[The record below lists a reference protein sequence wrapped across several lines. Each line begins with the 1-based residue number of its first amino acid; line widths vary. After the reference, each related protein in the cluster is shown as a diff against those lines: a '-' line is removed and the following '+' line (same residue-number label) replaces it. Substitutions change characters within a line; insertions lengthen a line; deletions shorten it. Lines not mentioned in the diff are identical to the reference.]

1 MVTFDIGI
9 PSCGVQLTAAQSTD
23 FTDWK
28 RRAVRDVDGNK
39 HRGNDKARGHVTGE
53 AGRLRV
59 ARHALAPA
67 PDRYANAVSRVRAR
81 TCGLSRAAGGARA

>member
-1 MVTFDIGI
+1 MVIFDIGI
-9 PSCGVQLTAAQSTD
+9 PSHGFRQSAAQSMH
-23 FTDWK
+23 FADWN
-28 RRAVRDVDGNK
+28 RRVVIDVDGSK
-39 HRGNDKARGHVTGE
+39 HGGNNKARGHVTGE